1 MSTVAAISTGR
12 APGGIGIVRISG
24 ENAIAVADKVFSS
37 FNGKKLCEI
46 PGYSALYGKAHG
58 KNGHIDNVVALV
70 FKAPKSYTGEDV
82 VEISCHGGLFVTD
95 RVLNAVFEAGAVPAE
110 AGEFTKRAFLNGK
123 MDLTSAE
130 SVMSII
136 SAQGEQAEKIA
147 LGVLEGKLF
156 KEIKKITDKLL
167 YDMALLSAW
176 VDYPYEEIED
186 LSAEKLKSHIA
197 ESKNELEKLINDFGK
212 GQIIL
217 EGVDTAIV
225 GCPNVG
231 KSTLMNLLSG
241 TDKSIVTEIA
251 GTTRDIVEDTVNA
264 GGITLRLA
272 DTAGVRDTDDTV
284 ESIGVERAVK
294 RLENAELVLAVFD
307 GSRPLNSDDR
317 RLIDLC
323 KGKKAVGIINKT
335 DLDKNYLNDEIE
347 KFFPQTVFISAKTG
361 EGKAELIRAI
371 ETLLGTADFDTSAA
385 AVVNERQR
393 DCCKKALDA
402 LNDAQNALDLGLT
415 MDAVT
420 VCLDSAAENLMVLT
434 GEKATELVVNEI
446 FAQFCVGK

>member
-46 PGYSALYGKAHG
+46 SGYSALYGKAHG

>member
-1 MSTVAAISTGR
+1 MSTIAAISTGR
-12 APGGIGIVRISG
+12 AAGGIGVIRISG
-24 ENAIAVADKVFSS
+24 ENAIEIGDKVFSS
-37 FNGKKLCEI
+37 FNNKRLCEI
-46 PGYSALYGKAHG
+46 EGYSALYGRAFDQ
-58 KNGHIDNVVALV
+58 NGDIDNVVVLL
-70 FKAPKSYTGEDV
+70 FRAPKSYTGEDV

-95 RVLNAVFEAGAVPAE
+95 KVLKAVFSAGAVPAE

-130 SVMSII
+130 SVMNII

-147 LGVLEGKLF
+147 LGVLEGRLF
-156 KEIKKITDKLL
+156 NEIKKITDKLV
-167 YDMALLSAW
+167 YDLALLSAW

-186 LSAEKLKSHIA
+186 LSESNLQNHI
-197 ESKNELEKLINDFGK
+197 EYSISSLEKLINDFGK
-212 GQIIL
+212 GQIIM

-241 TDKSIVTEIA
+241 TEKSIVTEIA
-251 GTTRDIVEDTVNA
+251 GTTRDVVEDTVNV

-272 DTAGVRDTDDTV
+272 DTAGVRETDDLV

-294 RLENAELVLAVFD
+294 RLEKAQLVLAVFD
-307 GSRPLNSDDR
+307 ASRELNDSDR

-323 KGKKAVGIINKT
+323 RGKKAIGIINKT
-335 DLDKNYLNDEIE
+335 DLDKNYLTSEITE
-347 KFFPQTVFISAKTG
+347 NFSQTIFISAKTG
-361 EGKAELIRAI
+361 AGKMELVNAI
-371 ETLLGTADFDTSAA
+371 EELLGTADFDTSAV
-385 AVVNERQR
+385 AVVNERQCQ
-393 DCCKKALDA
+393 CCKRALEDLLGA
-402 LNDAQNALDLGLT
+402 DEAIKLGLT

-420 VCLDSAAENLMVLT
+420 VCLDSAIENLMVLT

>member
-24 ENAIAVADKVFSS
+24 ENAIAVADRVFSS

-156 KEIKKITDKLL
+156 KEIKKITDNLL

-212 GQIIL
+212 GQIII

-272 DTAGVRDTDDTV
+272 DTAGMRETDDTV

-307 GSRPLNSDDR
+307 GSRPLNGDDR

>member
-82 VEISCHGGLFVTD
+82 VEFSCHGGLFVTD

-136 SAQGEQAEKIA
+136 SVQGEQAEKIA

-186 LSAEKLKSHIA
+186 LSAEKLKSHIM

-307 GSRPLNSDDR
+307 GSRPLNGDDR

-347 KFFPQTVFISAKTG
+347 KNFPQTVFISAKTG
-361 EGKAELIRAI
+361 MGKAELIRAI

>member
-1 MSTVAAISTGR
+1 MSTIAAISTGR
-12 APGGIGIVRISG
+12 APGGIGVVRISG
-24 ENAIAVADKVFSS
+24 ENAIEIGDKIFSS
-37 FNGKKLCEI
+37 FNNKKLCELD
-46 PGYSALYGKAHG
+46 GYSALYGKAID
-58 KNGHIDNVVALV
+58 KNGSIDNVVALL
-70 FKAPKSYTGEDV
+70 FRAPKSYTGEDV
-82 VEISCHGGLFVTD
+82 VELSCHGGLFVTD
-95 RVLNAVFEAGAVPAE
+95 KVLKAVFDAGAVPAE

-130 SVMSII
+130 SVMNII

-147 LGVLEGKLF
+147 LGVLEGRLF
-156 KEIKKITDKLL
+156 KEIKKITDKLV

-186 LSAEKLKSHIA
+186 LSENNLKEHID
-197 ESKNELEKLINDFGK
+197 ESISSLEKLINDFGK
-212 GQIIL
+212 GQIIM

-241 TDKSIVTEIA
+241 TEKSIVTEIA
-251 GTTRDIVEDTVNA
+251 GTTRDVVEDTVNV

-272 DTAGVRDTDDTV
+272 DTAGVRETDDIV
-284 ESIGVERAVK
+284 ESIGVDRAVK
-294 RLENAELVLAVFD
+294 RLETAELVLAVFD
-307 GSRPLNSDDR
+307 ASRELNEQDK
-317 RLIDLC
+317 RLIELC
-323 KGKKAVGIINKT
+323 KGKKAIGIVNKIDT
-335 DLDKNYLNDEIE
+335 DKNYLNGEIE
-347 KFFPQTVFISAKTG
+347 KNFPQTVFISAKTG
-361 EGKAELIRAI
+361 EGKAELSKAI
-371 ETLLGTADFDTSAA
+371 EELLGTADFDTSATA
-385 AVVNERQR
+385 IVNERQC

-402 LNDAQNALDLGLT
+402 LRDADNALMLGMT

-420 VCLDSAAENLMVLT
+420 VCLDSAVENLMILT

>member
-307 GSRPLNSDDR
+307 GSRPLNGDDR

-347 KFFPQTVFISAKTG
+347 KYFPQTVFISAKTG
-361 EGKAELIRAI
+361 EGKAELISAI

>member
-1 MSTVAAISTGR
+1 MSTVAAISTGK

-24 ENAIAVADKVFSS
+24 ENAISVADKMFSS

-46 PGYSALYGKAHG
+46 PGYSALYGKAYDKTG
-58 KNGHIDNVVALV
+58 NIDNVVALV
-70 FKAPKSYTGEDV
+70 FRAPKSYTGEDV

-95 RVLNAVFEAGAVPAE
+95 KVLKAVYDAGAIPAE

-130 SVMSII
+130 SVMNII

-147 LGVLEGKLF
+147 LGVLEGRLF
-156 KEIKKITDKLL
+156 KEIKKINDKLV
-167 YDMALLSAW
+167 YDLALLSAW

-186 LSAEKLKSHIA
+186 LSENNLKEHIDESIEK
-197 ESKNELEKLINDFGK
+197 LEKLINDFGK
-212 GQIIL
+212 GQIIM

-241 TDKSIVTEIA
+241 TEKSIVTEIA
-251 GTTRDIVEDTVNA
+251 GTTRDIVEDTVNV

-272 DTAGVRDTDDTV
+272 DTAGVRDTDDVV
-284 ESIGVERAVK
+284 ESIGVDRAVK

-307 GSRPLNSDDR
+307 ASRPLTDADR
-317 RLIDLC
+317 KLIDLC
-323 KGKKAVGIINKT
+323 KGKKAIGIVNKT
-335 DLDKNYLNDEIE
+335 DLDKNYLNCEIE
-347 KFFPQTVFISAKTG
+347 ENFLQTVFISAKTG
-361 EGKAELIRAI
+361 EGKQALTNAVEL
-371 ETLLGTADFDTSAA
+371 LLGTADFDTSATA
-385 AVVNERQR
+385 IVNERQK

-402 LNDAQNALDLGLT
+402 LKDADNALMLGLT

-420 VCLDSAAENLMVLT
+420 VCLDSAIENLMILT

>member
-1 MSTVAAISTGR
+1 MSTIAAISTGR
-12 APGGIGIVRISG
+12 APGGIGVVRISG
-24 ENAIAVADKVFSS
+24 ENAIEIGDKIFSS
-37 FNGKKLCEI
+37 FSGKKLCET
-46 PGYSALYGKAHG
+46 PGYSALYGKAYD
-58 KNGHIDNVVALV
+58 KNGNIDNVVALI
-70 FKAPKSYTGEDV
+70 FRAPKSYTGEDV
-82 VEISCHGGLFVTD
+82 VEISCHGGLYVTD
-95 RVLNAVFEAGAVPAE
+95 KVLKAVFEAGAVPAE

-130 SVMSII
+130 SVMNII

-147 LGVLEGKLF
+147 LGVLEGRLF
-156 KEIKKITDKLL
+156 KEIKKITDKLV

-186 LSAEKLKSHIA
+186 LSENNLKEHID
-197 ESKNELEKLINDFGK
+197 ESILSLEKLINDFGK
-212 GQIIL
+212 GQIIM

-241 TDKSIVTEIA
+241 TEKSIVTEIA
-251 GTTRDIVEDTVNA
+251 GTTRDVVEDTVNV

-272 DTAGVRDTDDTV
+272 DTAGVRETDDLV

-307 GSRPLNSDDR
+307 ASRELNQQDK
-317 RLIDLC
+317 RLIELC
-323 KGKKAVGIINKT
+323 KGKKAIGIVNKIDT
-335 DLDKNYLNDEIE
+335 DKNYLNGEIE
-347 KFFPQTVFISAKTG
+347 KNFSQTIFISAKTG
-361 EGKAELIRAI
+361 EGKDELSKAI
-371 ETLLGTADFDTSAA
+371 EELLGTADFDTSAA
-385 AVVNERQR
+385 AVVNERQC

-402 LNDAQNALDLGLT
+402 LRDADNALNLGMT

-420 VCLDSAAENLMVLT
+420 VCLDSAVENLMILT

>member
-1 MSTVAAISTGR
+1 MSTIAAISTGR
-12 APGGIGIVRISG
+12 APGGIGVVRISG
-24 ENAIAVADKVFSS
+24 ENAIEIGDKIFSS
-37 FNGKKLCEI
+37 FNNKKLCEI
-46 PGYSALYGKAHG
+46 DGYSALYGKAID
-58 KNGHIDNVVALV
+58 KNGNIDNVVALL
-70 FKAPKSYTGEDV
+70 FRAPKSYTGEDV

-95 RVLNAVFEAGAVPAE
+95 KVLKAVLDAGAVPAE

-130 SVMSII
+130 SVMNII

-147 LGVLEGKLF
+147 LGVLEGRLF
-156 KEIKKITDKLL
+156 KEIKKITDKLV

-186 LSAEKLKSHIA
+186 LSENNLKENID
-197 ESKNELEKLINDFGK
+197 ESILSLEKLINDFGK
-212 GQIIL
+212 GQIIM

-241 TDKSIVTEIA
+241 TEKSIVTEIA
-251 GTTRDIVEDTVNA
+251 GTTRDVVEDTVNV

-272 DTAGVRDTDDTV
+272 DTAGVRETDDIV
-284 ESIGVERAVK
+284 ESIGVDRAVK

-307 GSRPLNSDDR
+307 ASRELNEQDK
-317 RLIDLC
+317 RLIELC
-323 KGKKAVGIINKT
+323 KGKKAIGIVNKIDT
-335 DLDKNYLNDEIE
+335 DKNYLNGEIE
-347 KFFPQTVFISAKTG
+347 KNFPQTVFISAKTG
-361 EGKAELIRAI
+361 EGKAELSNAI
-371 ETLLGTADFDTSAA
+371 EKLLGTADFDTSATA
-385 AVVNERQR
+385 IVNERQC

-402 LNDAQNALDLGLT
+402 LRDADNALNFGIT

-420 VCLDSAAENLMVLT
+420 VCLDSAVENLMILT

>member
-1 MSTVAAISTGR
+1 MSTIAAISTGR
-12 APGGIGIVRISG
+12 APGGIGVVRISG
-24 ENAIAVADKVFSS
+24 EKAIEIGDKIFSS
-37 FNGKKLCEI
+37 FSGKRLCEI
-46 PGYSALYGKAHG
+46 AGYSVLYGKALNE
-58 KNGHIDNVVALV
+58 NGNIDNVVALL
-70 FKAPKSYTGEDV
+70 FRAPKSYTGEDV
-82 VEISCHGGLFVTD
+82 VEISCHGGLYVTD
-95 RVLNAVFEAGAVPAE
+95 KVLKSAFDAGAVPAE

-130 SVMSII
+130 SVMNII

-147 LGVLEGKLF
+147 LGVLEGRLF
-156 KEIKKITDKLL
+156 KEIKKITDKLV

-186 LSAEKLKSHIA
+186 LSENNLKEHID
-197 ESKNELEKLINDFGK
+197 ESILSLEKLINDFGK
-212 GQIIL
+212 GQIIM

-241 TDKSIVTEIA
+241 TEKSIVTEIA
-251 GTTRDIVEDTVNA
+251 GTTRDVVEDTVNV

-272 DTAGVRDTDDTV
+272 DTAGVRETEDVV
-284 ESIGVERAVK
+284 ESIGVDRAVK

-307 GSRPLNSDDR
+307 ASRELNEQDK
-317 RLIDLC
+317 RLIELC
-323 KGKKAVGIINKT
+323 KGKKTIGIVNKI
-335 DLDKNYLNDEIE
+335 DADENHLNGEIE
-347 KFFPQTVFISAKTG
+347 KNFPQTVFISAKTG
-361 EGKAELIRAI
+361 EGKEDLSRAI
-371 ETLLGTADFDTSAA
+371 EELLGTADFDTSAA
-385 AVVNERQR
+385 AVVNERQC
-393 DCCKKALDA
+393 DCCKKALEALRDA
-402 LNDAQNALDLGLT
+402 DNALMLGMT

-420 VCLDSAAENLMVLT
+420 VCLDSAVENLMILT

>member
-12 APGGIGIVRISG
+12 APGGIGVVRISG
-24 ENAIAVADKVFSS
+24 ENAISIADKVFSS
-37 FNGKKLCEI
+37 FNGKKICEI
-46 PGYSALYGKAHG
+46 PGYSALYGKATDE
-58 KNGHIDNVVALV
+58 NGSIDNVVALL
-70 FKAPKSYTGEDV
+70 FRAPKSYTGEDV

-95 RVLNAVFEAGAVPAE
+95 KVLKAVLDAGAIPAE

-130 SVMSII
+130 SVMNII

-147 LGVLEGKLF
+147 LGVLEGRLF
-156 KEIKKITDKLL
+156 KEIKKINDKLV
-167 YDMALLSAW
+167 YDLALLSAW

-186 LSAEKLKSHIA
+186 LSENNLKEHIDESIEK
-197 ESKNELEKLINDFGK
+197 LEKLISDFSM
-212 GQIIL
+212 GQIIM

-241 TDKSIVTEIA
+241 TEKSIVTDIA
-251 GTTRDIVEDTVNA
+251 GTTRDIVEDTVNV

-272 DTAGVRDTDDTV
+272 DTAGVRETEDVV
-284 ESIGVERAVK
+284 ESIGVDRAVK
-294 RLENAELVLAVFD
+294 RLQNAELVLAVFD
-307 GSRPLNSDDR
+307 ASRPLTDEDR
-317 RLIDLC
+317 KLFDLC
-323 KGKKAVGIINKT
+323 KGKKAIGIVNKT
-335 DLDKNYLNDEIE
+335 DLDKNYLNGEIE
-347 KFFPQTVFISAKTG
+347 KNFSQTIFISAKTG
-361 EGKAELIRAI
+361 AGKAELTKAV
-371 ETLLGTADFDTSAA
+371 ETLLGTADFDTSATA
-385 AVVNERQR
+385 IVNERQK

-402 LNDAQNALDLGLT
+402 LKDADNALMLGLT

-420 VCLDSAAENLMVLT
+420 VCLDSAIENLMILT

>member
-24 ENAIAVADKVFSS
+24 ENAVAVADKVFSS

-95 RVLNAVFEAGAVPAE
+95 KVLNAVFEAGAVPAE

-186 LSAEKLKSHIA
+186 LSAEKLKLHIA

-272 DTAGVRDTDDTV
+272 DTAGMRDTDDTV

-307 GSRPLNSDDR
+307 GSRPLNGDDR

>member
-1 MSTVAAISTGR
+1 MSTIAAISTGR
-12 APGGIGIVRISG
+12 APGGIGVVRISG
-24 ENAIAVADKVFSS
+24 ENAIEIGDKIFSS
-37 FNGKKLCEI
+37 FNNKKLCEI
-46 PGYSALYGKAHG
+46 DGYSALYGKAYDEYG
-58 KNGHIDNVVALV
+58 SIDNVVALL
-70 FKAPKSYTGEDV
+70 FRAPKSYTGEDV

-95 RVLNAVFEAGAVPAE
+95 KVLKAVFNAGAVPAE

-130 SVMSII
+130 SVMNII

-156 KEIKKITDKLL
+156 KEIKKITDKLV

-186 LSAEKLKSHIA
+186 LSENNLKQHID
-197 ESKNELEKLINDFGK
+197 ESISSLEKLINDFGK
-212 GQIIL
+212 GQIIM

-241 TDKSIVTEIA
+241 TEKSIVTEIA
-251 GTTRDIVEDTVNA
+251 GTTRDVVEDTVNV

-272 DTAGVRDTDDTV
+272 DTAGVRETDDIV
-284 ESIGVERAVK
+284 ESIGVDRAVK
-294 RLENAELVLAVFD
+294 RLETAELVLAVFD
-307 GSRPLNSDDR
+307 ASRNLNEQDK
-317 RLIDLC
+317 RLIELC
-323 KGKKAVGIINKT
+323 KGKKAIGIVNKIDT
-335 DLDKNYLNDEIE
+335 DKNHLNGEIE
-347 KFFPQTVFISAKTG
+347 KNFSQTVFISAKTG
-361 EGKAELIRAI
+361 EGKEELSKAI
-371 ETLLGTADFDTSAA
+371 EELLGTADFDTSATA
-385 AVVNERQR
+385 IVNERQC

-402 LNDAQNALDLGLT
+402 LRDADNALILGMT

-420 VCLDSAAENLMVLT
+420 VCLDSAVENLMILT

>member
-1 MSTVAAISTGR
+1 MSTIAAISTGR
-12 APGGIGIVRISG
+12 APGGIGVVRISG
-24 ENAIAVADKVFSS
+24 EDAIKIGDKIFSS
-37 FNGKKLCEI
+37 FGGKKLCEI
-46 PGYSALYGKAHG
+46 DGYSALYGKAHNE
-58 KNGHIDNVVALV
+58 KSDIDTVVALL
-70 FKAPKSYTGEDV
+70 FRAPKSYTGEDV

-95 RVLNAVFEAGAVPAE
+95 KVLKSAFQAGAVPAE

-130 SVMSII
+130 SVMNVI

-156 KEIKKITDKLL
+156 KEIKGITDKLV
-167 YDMALLSAW
+167 YDLALLSAW

-186 LSAEKLKSHIA
+186 LSDNNLKEHI
-197 ESKNELEKLINDFGK
+197 EISITSLEKLIKDFST
-212 GQIIL
+212 GQIIM

-241 TDKSIVTEIA
+241 TEKSIVTEIA
-251 GTTRDIVEDTVNA
+251 GTTRDIVEDTVNV

-272 DTAGVRDTDDTV
+272 DTAGVRETDDLV
-284 ESIGVERAVK
+284 ESIGVDRAVK

-307 GSRPLNSDDR
+307 ASRPLNDSDR

-323 KGKKAVGIINKT
+323 KGKKAIGIINKT
-335 DLDKNYLNDEIE
+335 DLDENHLNGEIE
-347 KFFPQTVFISAKTG
+347 KNFLQTVFISAKKGTG
-361 EGKAELIRAI
+361 KVDLAKAVE
-371 ETLLGTADFDTSAA
+371 ELLGTADFDTSAV
-385 AVVNERQR
+385 AVVNERQCE
-393 DCCKKALDA
+393 CCKKALEALYDAENA
-402 LNDAQNALDLGLT
+402 LNLGLT

-420 VCLDSAAENLMVLT
+420 VCLDSAIENLMVLT

>member
-1 MSTVAAISTGR
+1 MNTIAAISTGR
-12 APGGIGIVRISG
+12 APGGIGVVRISG
-24 ENAIAVADKVFSS
+24 EDAIKIGDKIFSS
-37 FNGKKLCEI
+37 FGGKKLCEI
-46 PGYSALYGKAHG
+46 DGYSALYGKAHDE
-58 KNGHIDNVVALV
+58 NSDIDTVVALL
-70 FKAPKSYTGEDV
+70 FRAPKSYTGEDV

-95 RVLNAVFEAGAVPAE
+95 KVLKSAFQAGAVPAE

-130 SVMSII
+130 SVMNVI
-136 SAQGEQAEKIA
+136 SAQGEEAEKIA
-147 LGVLEGKLF
+147 LGVLEGRLF
-156 KEIKKITDKLL
+156 KEIKGITDKLV
-167 YDMALLSAW
+167 YDLALLSAW

-186 LSAEKLKSHIA
+186 LSDNNLKEHI
-197 ESKNELEKLINDFGK
+197 EISITSLEKLIKDFST
-212 GQIIL
+212 GQIIM

-241 TDKSIVTEIA
+241 TEKSIVTEIA
-251 GTTRDIVEDTVNA
+251 GTTRDIVEDTVNV

-272 DTAGVRDTDDTV
+272 DTAGVRETDDLV
-284 ESIGVERAVK
+284 ESIGVDRAVK

-307 GSRPLNSDDR
+307 ASRELNDSDR

-323 KGKKAVGIINKT
+323 KGKKAIGIINKT
-335 DLDKNYLNDEIE
+335 DLDKNHLNGEIE
-347 KFFPQTVFISAKTG
+347 KNFSQTVFISAKKGTG
-361 EGKAELIRAI
+361 KDDLAKAVE
-371 ETLLGTADFDTSAA
+371 ELLGTADFDTSAV
-385 AVVNERQR
+385 AVVNERQCE
-393 DCCKKALDA
+393 CCKKALEALYDAENA
-402 LNDAQNALDLGLT
+402 LNLGLT

-420 VCLDSAAENLMVLT
+420 VCLDSAIENLMVLT

>member
-1 MSTVAAISTGR
+1 MSTVAAISTGK

-24 ENAIAVADKVFSS
+24 ENAISVADKIFSS

-46 PGYSALYGKAHG
+46 SGYTALYGKAYDKTG
-58 KNGHIDNVVALV
+58 NIDNVVALV

-95 RVLNAVFEAGAVPAE
+95 KVLKAVYDAGAIPAE

-130 SVMSII
+130 SVMNII

-147 LGVLEGKLF
+147 LGVLEGRLF
-156 KEIKKITDKLL
+156 KEIKKINDKLV

-186 LSAEKLKSHIA
+186 LSENNLKEHIDESIEK
-197 ESKNELEKLINDFGK
+197 LEKLINDFGK
-212 GQIIL
+212 GQIIM

-241 TDKSIVTEIA
+241 TEKSIVTEIA
-251 GTTRDIVEDTVNA
+251 GTTRDIVEDTVNV

-272 DTAGVRDTDDTV
+272 DTAGVRDTDDVV
-284 ESIGVERAVK
+284 ESIGVDRAVK

-307 GSRPLNSDDR
+307 ASRPLTDADCK
-317 RLIDLC
+317 LIDLC
-323 KGKKAVGIINKT
+323 KGKKAIGIVNKT
-335 DLDKNYLNDEIE
+335 DLDKNYLNGEIE
-347 KFFPQTVFISAKTG
+347 ENFLQTVFISAKTG
-361 EGKAELIRAI
+361 DGKQALTNAVE
-371 ETLLGTADFDTSAA
+371 ELLGTADFDTSATA
-385 AVVNERQR
+385 IVNERQK

-402 LNDAQNALDLGLT
+402 LKDADNALMLGMT

-420 VCLDSAAENLMVLT
+420 VCLDSAIENLMILT

>member
-307 GSRPLNSDDR
+307 GSRPLNGDDR

-335 DLDKNYLNDEIE
+335 DLDKNYLYDEIE
-347 KFFPQTVFISAKTG
+347 KNFPQTVFISAKTG
-361 EGKAELIRAI
+361 EGKAELISAI

>member
-1 MSTVAAISTGR
+1 MSTIAAVSTGR
-12 APGGIGIVRISG
+12 APGGIGVVRISG
-24 ENAIAVADKVFSS
+24 ENAINIGDKIFSS
-37 FNGKKLCEI
+37 FSGKKLCEI
-46 PGYSALYGKAHG
+46 DGYSALYGKAHD
-58 KNGHIDNVVALV
+58 KNDDIDTVVALL
-70 FKAPKSYTGEDV
+70 FRAPKSYTGEDI
-82 VEISCHGGLFVTD
+82 VEISCHGGLYVTD
-95 RVLNAVFEAGAVPAE
+95 KVLKAAFDAGAVPAE

-130 SVMSII
+130 SVMNII

-147 LGVLEGKLF
+147 LGALEGRLF
-156 KEIKKITDKLL
+156 KEIKKITDKLV

-186 LSAEKLKSHIA
+186 LSENNLKEHID
-197 ESKNELEKLINDFGK
+197 ESIFSLSKLINDFGK
-212 GQIIL
+212 GQIIM

-241 TDKSIVTEIA
+241 TEKSIVTEIA
-251 GTTRDIVEDTVNA
+251 GTTRDIVEDTVNV

-272 DTAGVRDTDDTV
+272 DTAGVRETEDVV
-284 ESIGVERAVK
+284 ESIGVDRAVK

-307 GSRPLNSDDR
+307 ASRELNDADR

-323 KGKKAVGIINKT
+323 KGKKAIGIINKIDT
-335 DLDKNYLNDEIE
+335 DKNYLNGEIE
-347 KFFPQTVFISAKTG
+347 KNFSKTVFISAKTG
-361 EGKAELIRAI
+361 EGKEALSRAI
-371 ETLLGTADFDTSAA
+371 EELLGTADFDTSAA
-385 AVVNERQR
+385 AVVNERQC

-402 LNDAQNALDLGLT
+402 LKDADNALTLGMT

-420 VCLDSAAENLMVLT
+420 VCLDSAVENLMILT

>member
-1 MSTVAAISTGR
+1 MSTIAAISTGR
-12 APGGIGIVRISG
+12 APGGIGVVRISG
-24 ENAIAVADKVFSS
+24 ENAIEIGDKIFSS
-37 FNGKKLCEI
+37 FNNKRLCEI
-46 PGYSALYGKAHG
+46 DGYSALYGKAID
-58 KNGHIDNVVALV
+58 KNGSIDNVVALL
-70 FKAPKSYTGEDV
+70 FRAPKSYTGEDI

-95 RVLNAVFEAGAVPAE
+95 KVLKAVLDAGAVPAE

-130 SVMSII
+130 SVMNII

-147 LGVLEGKLF
+147 LGVLEGRLF
-156 KEIKKITDKLL
+156 KEIKKITDKLV

-186 LSAEKLKSHIA
+186 LSENNLKEHID
-197 ESKNELEKLINDFGK
+197 ESIQSLQKLINDFGK
-212 GQIIL
+212 GQIIM

-241 TDKSIVTEIA
+241 TEKSIVTEIA
-251 GTTRDIVEDTVNA
+251 GTTRDVVEDTVNV
-264 GGITLRLA
+264 GGIILRLA
-272 DTAGVRDTDDTV
+272 DTAGVRETDDIV

-307 GSRPLNSDDR
+307 ASRELNEQDK
-317 RLIDLC
+317 RLIELC
-323 KGKKAVGIINKT
+323 KGKKAIGIVNKIDT
-335 DLDKNYLNDEIE
+335 DKNYLNGEIE
-347 KFFPQTVFISAKTG
+347 RNFSQTVFISAKTG
-361 EGKAELIRAI
+361 EGKAELSKAI
-371 ETLLGTADFDTSAA
+371 EELLGTADFDTSATA
-385 AVVNERQR
+385 IVNERQC
-393 DCCKKALDA
+393 DCCKKALEA
-402 LNDAQNALDLGLT
+402 LNDADNALMLGMT

-420 VCLDSAAENLMVLT
+420 VCLDSAVENLMILT

>member
-1 MSTVAAISTGR
+1 MSTVAAISTGK

-24 ENAIAVADKVFSS
+24 ENAISVADKMFSS

-46 PGYSALYGKAHG
+46 PGYTALYGKAYDKTG
-58 KNGHIDNVVALV
+58 NIDNVVALV

-95 RVLNAVFEAGAVPAE
+95 KVLKAVYDAGAIPAE

-130 SVMSII
+130 SVMNII

-147 LGVLEGKLF
+147 LGVLEGRLF
-156 KEIKKITDKLL
+156 KEIKKINDKLV

-186 LSAEKLKSHIA
+186 LSENNLKEHIDESVEK
-197 ESKNELEKLINDFGK
+197 LEKLINDFSK
-212 GQIIL
+212 GQIIM

-241 TDKSIVTEIA
+241 TEKSIVTEIA
-251 GTTRDIVEDTVNA
+251 GTTRDIVEDTVNV

-272 DTAGVRDTDDTV
+272 DTAGVRDTDDVV
-284 ESIGVERAVK
+284 ESIGVDRAVK

-307 GSRPLNSDDR
+307 ASRPLTDADR
-317 RLIDLC
+317 KLIDLC
-323 KGKKAVGIINKT
+323 KGKKAIGIVNKT
-335 DLDKNYLNDEIE
+335 DLDKNYLNGEIE
-347 KFFPQTVFISAKTG
+347 ENFSKTVFISAKTG
-361 EGKAELIRAI
+361 DGKQALTNAVE
-371 ETLLGTADFDTSAA
+371 ELLGTADFDTSATA
-385 AVVNERQR
+385 IVNERQKG
-393 DCCKKALDA
+393 CCKKALDA
-402 LNDAQNALDLGLT
+402 LKDADNALMLGMT

-420 VCLDSAAENLMVLT
+420 VCLDSAIENLMILT

>member
-307 GSRPLNSDDR
+307 GSRPLNGDDR

-347 KFFPQTVFISAKTG
+347 KNFPQTVFISAKTG
-361 EGKAELIRAI
+361 EGKAELISAI

>member
-1 MSTVAAISTGR
+1 MSTIAAISTGR
-12 APGGIGIVRISG
+12 APGGIGVVRISG
-24 ENAIAVADKVFSS
+24 ENAISIGDKIFSS

-46 PGYSALYGKAHG
+46 NGYSALYGKVCD
-58 KNGHIDNVVALV
+58 KNGNIDNVVALL
-70 FKAPKSYTGEDV
+70 FRAPKSYTGEDV
-82 VEISCHGGLFVTD
+82 VEISCHGGLYVTD
-95 RVLNAVFEAGAVPAE
+95 KVLKSAYDAGAVPAE

-130 SVMSII
+130 SVMNII

-147 LGVLEGKLF
+147 LGVLEGRLF
-156 KEIKKITDKLL
+156 KEIKKITDKLV

-186 LSAEKLKSHIA
+186 LSENNLKEHID
-197 ESKNELEKLINDFGK
+197 ESIFSLEKLINDFGK
-212 GQIIL
+212 GQIIM

-241 TDKSIVTEIA
+241 TEKSIVTEIA
-251 GTTRDIVEDTVNA
+251 GTTRDVVEDAVNV

-272 DTAGVRDTDDTV
+272 DTAGVRETDDVV
-284 ESIGVERAVK
+284 ESIGVDRAVK

-307 GSRPLNSDDR
+307 ASRELNEQDK
-317 RLIDLC
+317 RLIQLC
-323 KGKKAVGIINKT
+323 KGKKAIGIVNKIDT
-335 DLDKNYLNDEIE
+335 DKNCLNSEIE
-347 KFFPQTVFISAKTG
+347 KNFLQTVFISAKTG
-361 EGKAELIRAI
+361 EGKEELSKAI
-371 ETLLGTADFDTSAA
+371 EELLGTSDFDTSAA
-385 AVVNERQR
+385 AVVNERQC

-402 LNDAQNALDLGLT
+402 LRDADNALMLGMT

-420 VCLDSAAENLMVLT
+420 VCLDSAVENLMILT

-446 FAQFCVGK
+446 FTQFCVGK

>member
-1 MSTVAAISTGR
+1 MSTIAAISTGR
-12 APGGIGIVRISG
+12 APGGIGVVRISG
-24 ENAIAVADKVFSS
+24 ENAIEIGDKIFSS
-37 FNGKKLCEI
+37 FNNKKLCEI
-46 PGYSALYGKAHG
+46 DGYSALYGKALD
-58 KNGHIDNVVALV
+58 KNGSIDNVVALL
-70 FKAPKSYTGEDV
+70 FRAPKSYTGEDV

-95 RVLNAVFEAGAVPAE
+95 KVLKAVLDAGAVPAE

-130 SVMSII
+130 SVMNII

-147 LGVLEGKLF
+147 LGVLEGRLF
-156 KEIKKITDKLL
+156 KEIKKITDKLV

-186 LSAEKLKSHIA
+186 LSENNLKEHID
-197 ESKNELEKLINDFGK
+197 ESILSLEKLINDFGK
-212 GQIIL
+212 GQIIM

-241 TDKSIVTEIA
+241 TEKSIVTEIA
-251 GTTRDIVEDTVNA
+251 GTTRDVVEDTVNV

-272 DTAGVRDTDDTV
+272 DTAGVRETDDIV

-307 GSRPLNSDDR
+307 ASRELNDADR
-317 RLIDLC
+317 RLIELC
-323 KGKKAVGIINKT
+323 KGKKAIGIINKI
-335 DLDKNYLNDEIE
+335 DKDKNYLNGEIE
-347 KFFPQTVFISAKTG
+347 KNFPQTVFISAKTG
-361 EGKAELIRAI
+361 EGKAELSKAI
-371 ETLLGTADFDTSAA
+371 EELLGTADFDTSATA
-385 AVVNERQR
+385 IVNERQC

-402 LNDAQNALDLGLT
+402 LRDADNALILGMT

-420 VCLDSAAENLMVLT
+420 VCLDSAVENLMILT